1 LGRPRVP
8 IKPIKVDMA
17 GDEGGERKVTVCHK
31 DEKSLT
37 VGVPAED
44 AHLRHGDGRG
54 APQTKKAGRE
64 TRATPGA

>member
-1 LGRPRVP
+1 LGKPRVLT
-8 IKPIKVDMA
+8 KPVKADMA

-44 AHLRHGDGRG
+44 AHL
-54 APQTKKAGRE
+54 
-64 TRATPGA
+64 

>member
-1 LGRPRVP
+1 
-8 IKPIKVDMA
+8 MA
-17 GDEGGERKVTVCHK
+17 GDEGGEQKVTVCHK
-31 DEKSLT
+31 DEKTLT